1 MGADQPAQAA
11 GALVGPEAGGWA
23 EGCGQEPRPLTQAK
37 PVGLVR
43 EDQAEPAGLFAL
55 KGFAEGQQHL
65 VLQKSTPEQHFLL
78 KGGLGQVLGGV
89 RGARDARL
97 LEGAFSPPPP
107 PQPHHQHFHLHH
119 LPQVDPDEEA
129 GPTAHEGDTQG
140 PEVLRDIGV
149 GSLEPGVVFRQIH
162 LVDPVCVG
170 ETEARRSTSHQPSS
184 VSRAPEH

>member
-1 MGADQPAQAA
+1 MRSGAKTTHP
-11 GALVGPEAGGWA
+11 GEAGGSCPRRPSGTSRALCTHRLCRRTAAPCSPKIDARAALPPQRWPRA
-23 EGCGQEPRPLTQAK
+23 GTGRGERSSGCS
-37 PVGLVR
+37 
-43 EDQAEPAGLFAL
+43 PAG
-55 KGFAEGQQHL
+55 G
-65 VLQKSTPEQHFLL
+65 SFLTT
-78 KGGLGQVLGGV
+78 
-89 RGARDARL
+89 A
-97 LEGAFSPPPP
+97 P